1 MARTVSIGTQDFEKM
16 IQRNCFYVDKTG
28 FIKEWWESE
37 DEVTLIT
44 RPRRFGKTLN
54 MSMLNC
60 FFSNKYADRGELFEK
75 LEIWKDGKYREIQG
89 TYPVIFMSFAEIKQN
104 NYNDAVE
111 KIKRIICEVCQQFD
125 FLKNWDGL
133 TETEK
138 KNISNISYDMS
149 DVMAQDLIKNMSNYL
164 SRYYGKKVIILLD
177 EYDTPMQEAYVNG
190 YWEELVAFTRSLFNS
205 TFKTNPYLERAIMT
219 GITTAEYSA
228 VRKFAKQTS
237 NGSAKAET
245 MSKESIFSDLNNLE
259 VVTTLTPKYET
270 AFGFT
275 EEEVFKALD
284 EQGLSDKKKDVKI
297 WYDGFRFGSKNDIY
311 NPWSI
316 INCLDKKKIALYWA
330 ESSSNGLINSLVQKG
345 SSNIKMMVEELINGS
360 TINVPIDEQIVFSEL
375 DYSEDAVWS
384 LMLASGY
391 LKVVSSEEL
400 NLIRESDNEYELALT
415 NREILFMFKKMILRW
430 FSPAKNETNEFI
442 KALISGDIESMNEY
456 MNDVALRTFSS
467 FDTGK
472 HTSEKKA
479 PENLASCYDCQ
490 GVANGSSLNYS
501 SNLYAMTEQSSR
513 FFHGFVLGLMVDQS
527 ENYIITSNRESGFGR
542 YDIMLEPKD
551 KQTQKYP
558 GIVIEFKVINP
569 RKENSLEETVEAAL
583 KQIEEKNYD
592 AELINRGVKEENIHH
607 YGFAFKSKEVLIDG
621 N

>member
-1 MARTVSIGTQDFEKM
+1 MAKVVGIGK
-16 IQRNCFYVDKTG
+16 QRFDKIIENDCFYIDKTM
-28 FIKEWWESE
+28 FIKEWWENQ
-37 DEVTLIT
+37 DDVTLIT

-75 LEIWKDGKYREIQG
+75 LEIWKDEKYCEIQG
-89 TYPVIFMSFAEIKQN
+89 TYPVIFLSFAGVKGNTFELSKKQI
-104 NYNDAVE
+104 YD
-111 KIKRIICEVCQQFD
+111 KIIELYESNR
-125 FLKNWDGL
+125 FLLKSDCMSD
-133 TETEK
+133 TEK
-138 KNISNISYDMS
+138 ARYISFLEKPLEE
-149 DVMAQDLIKNMSNYL
+149 DVSFKLNELSNYL

-219 GITTAEYSA
+219 GITR
-228 VRKFAKQTS
+228 V
-237 NGSAKAET
+237 
-245 MSKESIFSDLNNLE
+245 SKESIFSDLNNLK
-259 VVTTLTPKYET
+259 VITVTNEEYSKC
-270 AFGFT
+270 FGFT
-275 EEEVFKALD
+275 EKEVFDALD
-284 EQGLSDKKKDVKI
+284 EQGISGEKEKVKL
-297 WYDGFRFGSKNDIY
+297 WYDGFTFGKSKDIY

-316 INCLDKKKIALYWA
+316 INFLDEKNYKTYWA
-330 ESSSNGLINSLVQKG
+330 DSSSNGLINSLVKTG
-345 SSNIKMMVEELINGS
+345 SSYIKMMMETLLKGE
-360 TINVPIDEQIVFSEL
+360 TIDVPIDEQIVFSQL

-391 LKVVSSEEL
+391 LKVISSDKL
-400 NLIRESDNEYELALT
+400 TGDRTKSVMYKLALT
-415 NREILFMFKKMILRW
+415 NFEIKLMFEDMILRW

-442 KALISGDIESMNEY
+442 KALICGDIESMNAY
-456 MNDVALRTFSS
+456 MNKVALKTISY
-467 FDTGK
+467 FDTGNVP
-472 HTSEKKA
+472 SDEE
-479 PENLASCYDCQ
+479 PE
-490 GVANGSSLNYS
+490 
-501 SNLYAMTEQSSR
+501 R

-551 KQTQKYP
+551 KQSQKYP

-569 RKENSLEETVEAAL
+569 RKENSLEETIEAAL

-621 N
+621 R

>member
-1 MARTVSIGTQDFEKM
+1 MKRVAIGKQSFEDIRKKD
-16 IQRNCFYVDKTG
+16 CFYIDKTD
-28 FIKEWWESE
+28 FIKDWWESA
-37 DEVTLIT
+37 DDVTLIT

-54 MSMLNC
+54 MDMIKC
-60 FFSNKYADRGELFEK
+60 FFSNKYEGRRDLFEGLDIWEDEK
-75 LEIWKDGKYREIQG
+75 YLELQG
-89 TYPVIFMSFAEIKQN
+89 TYPVIFFSFAKIKQTT
-104 NYNDAVE
+104 YKETIE
-111 KIKRIICEVCQQFD
+111 KIKKIIFD
-125 FLKNWDGL
+125 LYQEYAFIGKWDGL
-133 TETEK
+133 TDKEK
-138 KNISNISYDMS
+138 ENFNNISYDMS
-149 DVMAQDLIKNMSNYL
+149 DVIAQEAIVDLSNYL

-219 GITTAEYSA
+219 GITR
-228 VRKFAKQTS
+228 V
-237 NGSAKAET
+237 
-245 MSKESIFSDLNNLE
+245 SKESIFSDLNNLE

-284 EQGLSDKKKDVKI
+284 EQGLSGKKNDVKI

-316 INCLDKKKIALYWA
+316 INYLDKKKIAMYWA

-345 SSNIKMMVEELINGS
+345 SSNIKMMVEKLINGS
-360 TINVPIDEQIVFSEL
+360 TINVVIDEQIVFSEL
-375 DYSEDAVWS
+375 DYSEDAIWS

-391 LKVVSSEEL
+391 LKVISSEEL

-430 FSPAKNETNEFI
+430 FSPAKSETNEFI
-442 KALISGDIESMNEY
+442 KALITGDIESMNEY

-467 FDTGK
+467 FDSGK

-479 PENLASCYDCQ
+479 PEN
-490 GVANGSSLNYS
+490 
-501 SNLYAMTEQSSR
+501 

-592 AELINRGVKEENIHH
+592 AELINRGVNKENIHH

-621 N
+621 R

>member
-111 KIKRIICEVCQQFD
+111 KIKRIICEMCQQFD

-219 GITTAEYSA
+219 GITR
-228 VRKFAKQTS
+228 V
-237 NGSAKAET
+237 
-245 MSKESIFSDLNNLE
+245 SKESIFSDLNNLE

-284 EQGLSDKKKDVKI
+284 EQGLSDKKNDVKI

-430 FSPAKNETNEFI
+430 FSPAKSETNEFI

-479 PENLASCYDCQ
+479 PEN
-490 GVANGSSLNYS
+490 
-501 SNLYAMTEQSSR
+501 

-551 KQTQKYP
+551 KQSQKYP